1 MYRFIIIIFS
11 FIIGINDASAQQVDA
26 VKKTELKLQK
36 SKQALKELN
45 TKESMKLAQEG
56 LLESF
61 QLNNNSLKSKAYMV
75 LGCNFVE
82 FADKEKAKNYFF
94 KSLYYANL
102 TEDDTLKNLVYN
114 NLGALYSYYE
124 NDFEKGID
132 YYKKGLVYTEKIKK
146 PIQTTY
152 NSLNIAGAYVDEGY
166 YEEAIP
172 FLKKAALNM
181 KYHKEIEARLTYNV
195 LWARYYSYKNQKRKA
210 EYFFEK
216 SIQCGVTQKEDIL
229 DNSSC

>member
-1 MYRFIIIIFS
+1 M
-11 FIIGINDASAQQVDA
+11 
-26 VKKTELKLQK
+26 
-36 SKQALKELN
+36 N

-132 YYKKGLVYTEKIKK
+132 YYKK
-146 PIQTTY
+146 
-152 NSLNIAGAYVDEGY
+152 A
-166 YEEAIP
+166 
-172 FLKKAALNM
+172 
-181 KYHKEIEARLTYNV
+181 
-195 LWARYYSYKNQKRKA
+195 
-210 EYFFEK
+210 
-216 SIQCGVTQKEDIL
+216 
-229 DNSSC
+229 